1 MVIDWINENI
11 QSVFNNR
18 VQGVVG
24 DLKNIFILR
33 NIQLEV
39 IIQHNTLMMPV
50 EISSFIFY

>member
-11 QSVFNNR
+11 QSFFNNR